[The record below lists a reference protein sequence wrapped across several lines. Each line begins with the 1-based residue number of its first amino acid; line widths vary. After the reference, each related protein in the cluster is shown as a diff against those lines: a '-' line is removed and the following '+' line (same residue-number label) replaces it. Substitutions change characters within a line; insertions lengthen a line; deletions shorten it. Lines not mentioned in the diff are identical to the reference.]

1 MKHKTVDVAIIGHG
15 SAGSRAYKAAKK
27 HSKSV
32 VIIEGG
38 EYGTT
43 CARNGCMPSK
53 LLIAG
58 ANTAKV
64 IKEASLFG
72 IETKDADINGKKV
85 MDRVRA
91 LRDDFVSR
99 VIGHVEK
106 IPEQDRIQGTA
117 RLKDNN
123 TIVVDEKY
131 QITAKT
137 IVIATGSRPRLLP
150 DFEKLGDRGIT
161 NEDVFEWETLPKSV
175 AVFGTG
181 VIGMELGQALDRL
194 GVRTTIFGR
203 SGNVGAFSDPEIQEA
218 ANHMYHGELE
228 VFPGANVH
236 SMKHEK
242 NKVRIHFT
250 SMYEVE
256 LQEEYDYVLSA
267 IGRIPNVDHLG
278 LENTDVPINDRGMPD
293 FDKETMQCGKSNIFL
308 AGDANGYL
316 SLLHEAADEG
326 EIAGTNAALF
336 PDVQKGHRR
345 VPIGIVFTEPEMAVV
360 GKMYKDIP
368 KDSFVTGGVDF
379 LFQPRSEIM
388 GKNRGMLNLY
398 IDKKSK
404 KLLGAEMIGPRVE
417 HIAHLLSWSIGF
429 SAKLNEL
436 LEMPFY
442 HPTVEEA
449 IRNALN
455 DAKKKMEKR
464 E

>member
-1 MKHKTVDVAIIGHG
+1 MKHKTIDVAIVGHG

-27 HSKSV
+27 HTESV

-58 ANTAKV
+58 ANAAKT
-64 IKEASLFG
+64 IREASLFG
-72 IETKDADINGKKV
+72 IQTENVEISGKKV
-85 MDRVRA
+85 MERVRT

-99 VIGHVEK
+99 VLGHVEK
-106 IPEQDRIQGTA
+106 IPEQDRIQGIATFQ
-117 RLKDNN
+117 DNN
-123 TIVVDEKY
+123 TLIIDEKLK
-131 QITAKT
+131 ITAKS

-150 DFEKLGDRGIT
+150 GFEALGDRGIT
-161 NEDVFEWETLPKSV
+161 NEDVFEWEDLPGSV
-175 AVFGTG
+175 AIFGTG

-194 GVRTTIFGR
+194 GVRTAIFGR
-203 SGNVGAFSDPEIQEA
+203 SGNVGAFSDPDIQET
-218 ANHMYHGELE
+218 ANNLYHGELE
-228 VFPGANVH
+228 VFPGADVH
-236 SMKHEK
+236 SMKREK
-242 NKVRIHFT
+242 NKVRIRFT
-250 SMYEVE
+250 TMYGIE
-256 LQEEYDYVLSA
+256 LEERFDYVLSA

-278 LENTDVPINDRGMPD
+278 LKNTDVPMNTRGMPV
-293 FDKETMQCGKSNIFL
+293 FDAETLQCGNTNIFI

-326 EIAGTNAALF
+326 EIAGANAALF
-336 PDVQKGHRR
+336 PKVQKGHRR
-345 VPIGIVFTEPEMAVV
+345 VPIGVVFTEPEMAVV
-360 GKMYKDIP
+360 GKMYRELP
-368 KDSFVTGGVDF
+368 KDSFVTGSVDF

-388 GKNRGMLNLY
+388 AKNRGKLNLY

-429 SAKLNEL
+429 GAKLDEL

-455 DAKKKMEKR
+455 DARKKLEKG